1 MLINT
6 FIINKI
12 AGYTL
17 AIEEQWTEQCE
28 GKVICKPQTSNHGA
42 EKGGGAQHQ
51 GSSQVR
57 E

>member
-51 GSSQVR
+51 GSS
-57 E
+57 